1 VIVNFAL
8 LAGIKTHMRMGRKM
22 ACSAVLVLPL
32 SLSMLGLALNS
43 SGSAPNA
50 PLPVEQVAKKLEER
64 NAFRAAALAQFHG
77 TRTYRMQYFGFP
89 GQREAEMVV
98 KVTYRAPDT
107 KEFTIVSQS
116 GSKYIVDHVLKKLL
130 QDEQDC
136 SKGDARRSIELNTQN
151 YKFSFA
157 GYEPSKDGD
166 QYVLNVVPKTSN
178 RFLYR
183 GKIWVDAKDF
193 AVTRIEA
200 EPARSPSWWI
210 SKTKISHKYA
220 KIDDFWL
227 PLEDRTES
235 STRMGGRAIL
245 TIEYTDYKITR
256 AAGMAALGESQP
268 AAK

>member
-1 VIVNFAL
+1 
-8 LAGIKTHMRMGRKM
+8 M
-22 ACSAVLVLPL
+22 LPL
-32 SLSMLGLALNS
+32 TLCMGMTLD
-43 SGSAPNA
+43 SGASTATA
-50 PLPVEQVAKKLEER
+50 PLAVEQVAQKLEER
-64 NAFRAAALAQFHG
+64 NAFRAAALAQFQG

-89 GQREAEMVV
+89 GQRSAEMVV
-98 KVTYRAPDT
+98 KVTYRAPET

-116 GSKYIVDHVLKKLL
+116 GSRYIVDHVLKRLL

-136 SKGDARRSIELNTQN
+136 SKGEARRAIELSTQN

-157 GYEPSKDGD
+157 GYETSKDGE
-166 QYVLNVVPKTSN
+166 QYVLNVVPKTGN

-193 AVTRIEA
+193 AVTRIEG

-210 SKTKISHKYA
+210 SKTMITHKYA

-235 STRMGGRAIL
+235 LTRMGGRAIL
-245 TIEYTDYKITR
+245 TIEYTSYKIAR
-256 AAGMAALGESQP
+256 ASPMAVLENSQP
-268 AAK
+268 ATK